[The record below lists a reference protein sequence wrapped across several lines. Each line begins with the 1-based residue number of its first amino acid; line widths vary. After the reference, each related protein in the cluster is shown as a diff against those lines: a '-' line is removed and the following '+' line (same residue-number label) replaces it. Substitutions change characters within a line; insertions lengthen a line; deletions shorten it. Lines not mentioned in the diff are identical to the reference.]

1 MGPVKY
7 ATAMKNCLVQLN
19 KMGAKATS
27 FSDLT
32 ESAKQIVV
40 RYQQDNEEYA
50 VVISPPSKLHELAMD
65 VDAKLTY
72 WMYKYNDKIF
82 IFVLKTH
89 EEAIT
94 AIEAAVLKRIFKNGI
109 SHGMRFLPRNGS
121 NHPDLT
127 FPSPNGVKNY
137 LFLITEYNIFRCDDL
152 REQQQLHSLTNLKS
166 EKCCR
171 AGFGSTVFQN
181 YIRFEPGSQHICGKY

>member
-7 ATAMKNCLVQLN
+7 ATAMKNRLVQLN

-72 WMYKYNDKIF
+72 WMHKYNDKIF
-82 IFVLKTH
+82 IFV
-89 EEAIT
+89 
-94 AIEAAVLKRIFKNGI
+94 
-109 SHGMRFLPRNGS
+109 FL
-121 NHPDLT
+121 
-127 FPSPNGVKNY
+127 
-137 LFLITEYNIFRCDDL
+137 
-152 REQQQLHSLTNLKS
+152 
-166 EKCCR
+166 EK
-171 AGFGSTVFQN
+171 
-181 YIRFEPGSQHICGKY
+181 